1 MTPELQAAAALTI
14 VAIAVVG
21 LTLRAVAKRKSPGCG
36 SECACPTTK
45 LKR

>member
-1 MTPELQAAAALTI
+1 MTPELQTVAALTI
-14 VAIAVVG
+14 VAIAAVG
-21 LTLRAVAKRKSPGCG
+21 LTLRAVAKRKNPGCG